1 MHRFV
6 ARRLLQ
12 MVPVLLGLTFITFLL
27 TYVVPGD
34 PIDLIAKQE
43 HLTADARATLR
54 RQLDLDVPLPVQY
67 VRYIGRLAHG
77 DLGRSYVT
85 NQRVAEAIVH
95 AFPITARLG
104 TAAFLLSTLVG
115 VGAGVIAGS
124 RPHSWIDRLMT
135 VLTLAGISL
144 PVIWVAPVA
153 ILLFAVTLRI
163 FPPSGYDGWFSLV
176 LPALVLG
183 VRAAFNTR
191 ITRTSLL
198 EVTGQD
204 YIRTARAKGL
214 DERTVITRHALRNA
228 LIPIITVL
236 GLDLASYL
244 EGAFFVEF
252 IFALPGMGRLALD
265 AVAQRDQF
273 MIQGTV
279 LVAAI
284 LYVLANLSVDVAYGY
299 VDPRIRYA

>member
-1 MHRFV
+1 MLNYI
-6 ARRLLQ
+6 ARRGVQL
-12 MVPVLLGLTFITFLL
+12 VPVLLGLTFITFLL

-43 HLTADARATLR
+43 RLTPDARETLR
-54 RQLDLDVPLPVQY
+54 RQLGLDKSLPVQY
-67 VRYIGRLAHG
+67 AQYLWRLLQG

-85 NQRVAEAIVH
+85 NQRVAEAIAG
-95 AFPITARLG
+95 AFPITLRLG
-104 TAAFLLSTLVG
+104 MAAFLLSAVLG
-115 VGAGVIAGS
+115 VGAGVAAAS
-124 RPHSWIDRLMT
+124 RPHTWIDRALT
-135 VLTLAGISL
+135 VLTLTGISL

-153 ILLFAVTLRI
+153 ILLFAVAWRV
-163 FPPSGYDGWFSLV
+163 FPPSGYDGWFSLA

-183 VRAAFNTR
+183 VRAAFNAR
-191 ITRTSLL
+191 ITRTSML
-198 EVTGQD
+198 EVIGQD

-214 DERTVITRHALRNA
+214 ASRHVLLRHALRSA
-228 LIPIITVL
+228 MIPIVTVL

-265 AVAQRDQF
+265 AVAQRDLF

-279 LVAAI
+279 LVAAA
-284 LYVLANLSVDVAYGY
+284 LYVLANLAVDVSYAYL
-299 VDPRIRYA
+299 DPRIRYG

>member
-1 MHRFV
+1 MHRFI

-12 MVPVLLGLTFITFLL
+12 LIPVLLGLTLITFVL

-34 PIDLIAKQE
+34 PVDLIAKQE
-43 HLTADARATLR
+43 YLTPEARANLR
-54 RQLDLDVPLPVQY
+54 HQLGTDVPLPVQY
-67 VRYIGRLAHG
+67 VRYLGRLLQG

-85 NQRVAEAIVH
+85 NQRVIEGIRR
-95 AFPITARLG
+95 AFPLTLRLG
-104 TAAFLLSTLVG
+104 LAAFLLSTLVG
-115 VGAGVIAGS
+115 VGAGILAGS
-124 RPHSWIDRLMT
+124 RPHSWLDRLMT
-135 VLTLAGISL
+135 LITLAGISL

-153 ILLFAVTLRI
+153 ILLFAVTFRI
-163 FPPSGYDGWFSLV
+163 FPPSGYDGWYSLV
-176 LPALVLG
+176 LPTLVLG

-198 EVTGQD
+198 EVIGQD

-214 DERTVITRHALRNA
+214 AERLVINRHALRNA
-228 LIPIITVL
+228 LIPIVTVL

-265 AVAQRDQF
+265 AVAQRDLF

-279 LVAAI
+279 LVAAV
-284 LYVLANLSVDVAYGY
+284 LYVIANLSVDVSYAYL
-299 VDPRIRYA
+299 DPRIRYG